1 MHLLR
6 QHIRSVVVEGQRL
19 LLALPIVVS
28 MHLFAGL
35 YHQYLFAVFDFRS
48 DDDLGMVVDGRIVS
62 HQSRGYFIGLLV
74 TKRDV
79 LDGHEFVIGMQ
90 YSASDKDLRLIF
102 FIIVPNLVLVV
113 HLLLMLDLLDWHPFL
128 IQDLQRVASL
138 VPHYVVRNEVQ
149 RLHLSLLVY
158 KFVLLLLRLLLPGV
172 HRLLHGRKDLSR
184 DVYHDWTLRL
194 EGTED
199 SVVFLVIGEFVEE
212 KVDLFEHGLPSED
225 EVVEIVDDQIEIAL
239 QNVLLEGV

>member
-172 HRLLHGRKDLSR
+172 HRLLHGRKDLSGN
-184 DVYHDWTLRL
+184 VYHDW
-194 EGTED
+194 
-199 SVVFLVIGEFVEE
+199 
-212 KVDLFEHGLPSED
+212 
-225 EVVEIVDDQIEIAL
+225 AL
-239 QNVLLEGV
+239 